1 MRAFLRSSEGC
12 FELSPRTTTIGRHPA
27 SDIVLRSPGVAHHH
41 AALAFIAWDQSFVL
55 QDLNSPH
62 GTFVNGCQVQNA
74 AVRVTAGD
82 SLRFG
87 TGQAASFQLVVEG
100 DAQQEQPSR
109 SWALNVTTTTTLLD
123 SSSRSFTSSSDFRS
137 SPDRNVRHLWGAP
150 SLVPRDADCVSQKGE
165 KLLQLDKEMDCLS
178 GLGTEAKQEK
188 EVVINLQDEI
198 TVMAK
203 TLTEAAMRNEAELT
217 QKLGAINRELGARTH
232 EVKALDQQLRA
243 KTEEIKALDQK
254 LEVKTEEIKALREQI
269 IDLQKGSSQI
279 FSHSLYERDQ
289 EIGRLLNE
297 SEKLKKEQALATGLV
312 SSLQREIAGKE
323 QRIQQLEQEV
333 GKMKK
338 ENREK
343 DNQIAV
349 ISAKCSR
356 IKEEM
361 KHEVEKQEITTCRH
375 RIWELERDMDR
386 LQQDIQKHCA
396 EQESIRSKLAEKIKA
411 QEELEAACAKR
422 ALQLQEMGRREHL
435 LRATMGQAKEQ
446 LESFKTQV
454 MQACSPAAAGKD
466 VSEQQ
471 VLEKVRQISNKS
483 QQSHE
488 REKYLQE
495 ELSSRLSEEK
505 EVSANLELFQKS
517 LQELQTC
524 LKSSCSSHNLR
535 EELKRLEAMCLHP
548 VISALRAMV
557 VELAR
562 VPLTWLEG
570 MEQLLASVE
579 MDLHSSG
586 KGLLATLEMLLENSQ
601 AAAQKNQMLQV
612 QLEQQRESQATELQ
626 EQMKKLEAKYEQD
639 LQLKIQQIIL
649 EKDKESKEMLESTV
663 AKEKAQYEQ
672 AVEEGQKKIQ
682 DLETHLGSLIE
693 EVARR
698 SEELEVTNGKLRAAE
713 LKLEESTKREA
724 ALRQQVLTQD
734 KQLRSVRKENEL
746 QQQKLREEAAEYKE
760 QSKQHTLTI
769 VALEDRLLETKQQQK
784 VLEEEK
790 AALVEKLEGFQ
801 STAHES
807 TLGAQ
812 LEACLTTEAH
822 ENLRKELAAAQDA
835 VLARDAA
842 ISTLRRE
849 LAVAQARIVDI
860 KGELSEELK
869 VEQERSQA
877 HLKHQEWE
885 LSLFQEKLYQM
896 SRLMEKKDKDL
907 QVAAEELR
915 QAKAHCQALE
925 ASLEERV
932 EKAEDASRR
941 PAQAA
946 KASKQGLQLELV
958 KLGTKCRGLRHEEII
973 QRQQKG
979 LSELRARVKML
990 EKMQSSAA
998 TQNSSLP
1005 VVVLEKDLPEEV
1017 FCKMGLKK
1025 KPAEAPGAKVSK
1037 VPGQLPNG
1045 GSQGPAS
1052 LEAAEEMDFGEKM
1065 YLDAIRALGKLMEMK
1080 RLSGMQP
1087 LKNLPQEKR
1096 EKAGMQR
1103 QQDLELLYHKVRN
1116 LKTCLQRKEE
1126 RLKDYEAKIKQL
1138 RLNEASLQQC
1148 REEESKLK
1156 DEAYREAEEKVLLQE
1171 TLERTQIQLTQAK
1184 KLLQESRWLKPAAKK
1199 PFSGKPKA
1207 KEFVAAAV
1215 QTGCA

>member
-100 DAQQEQPSR
+100 DAQVSCPAMNHCTTWSRPFPAVLQPKPSLSPSPSHLPLLEQQRPLSLLGSWSTRRSAHVPRPPQQEQPSR

-1138 RLNEASLQQC
+1138 R
-1148 REEESKLK
+1148 R
-1156 DEAYREAEEKVLLQE
+1156 
-1171 TLERTQIQLTQAK
+1171 LE
-1184 KLLQESRWLKPAAKK
+1184 
-1199 PFSGKPKA
+1199 
-1207 KEFVAAAV
+1207 V
-1215 QTGCA
+1215 